1 MAQQPVS
8 GDQKDVDVVE
18 VTSDNPERQQY
29 SVPLNTDEPVVTRKE
44 LWSYYCM
51 CVYLLHRSCY

>member
-8 GDQKDVDVVE
+8 GNQKDAHAVE
-18 VTSDNPERQQY
+18 VVSDTTDRQQY
-29 SVPLNTDEPVVTRKE
+29 SAPLNTDEPIVTRKE

-51 CVYLLHRSCY
+51 CVSLLHRSYY

>member
-8 GDQKDVDVVE
+8 GNQKDASAVE
-18 VTSDNPERQQY
+18 VVSDTTDRQQY
-29 SVPLNTDEPVVTRKE
+29 SAPLNTDEPIVTRKE

-51 CVYLLHRSCY
+51 CVSLLHRSYY